1 MSIINEMR
9 TAKRYQK
16 AKRQHE
22 FEKRNRVRQTLRKW
36 AKARRMAM
44 LQQAKRRANGQA
56 GVANESLEDAT
67 KKAMEDMERE
77 AEERELEQEMKQLEE
92 LKSANKHITETDDA
106 DLNAAQR
113 ELKEFLMESQH
124 EVSRR
129 KEALK
134 KQVETLERDS
144 QEAAEKFNDQ
154 VEQQKTKQHDR
165 LMARLKKRQK
175 NKKSAMGNAVTSAI
189 NKKKVKSTKV
199 VPVKKNQKRGAS
211 KPPPPPPKKKK

>member
-1 MSIINEMR
+1 MNSLNLIVMGLIISIVAI
-9 TAKRYQK
+9 YYY
-16 AKRQHE
+16 
-22 FEKRNRVRQTLRKW
+22 RKFVVI
-36 AKARRMAM
+36 
-44 LQQAKRRANGQA
+44 LIDP
-56 GVANESLEDAT
+56 SLAIPT
-67 KKAMEDMERE
+67 IS
-77 AEERELEQEMKQLEE
+77 LSSS